1 MTTKKK
7 KKGRLPV
14 PSAAV
19 EVPGFDPLRV
29 SELIEACRANV
40 ASLAELAEVTSRALR
55 ECYEYEDDEPHL
67 WQCCDLVRQV
77 LAQAQTA
84 LGPLGVIS
92 HETAPITRAAEVANG
107 CEEQQQRLRPAVHVI
122 RAAIYILRGIESNH
136 DDQVLP
142 ALRDLETGIA
152 SVVDGLER
160 AIQHCSN
167 NARTDA

>member
-7 KKGRLPV
+7 KKGRLAV
-14 PSAAV
+14 PSAAA
-19 EVPGFDPLRV
+19 EVPGFDPLMV

-40 ASLAELAEVTSRALR
+40 ASLTELAEVTSRALH

-84 LGPLGVIS
+84 LVPLGVIS

-107 CEEQQQRLRPAVHVI
+107 CEEQQQRLRPAVQVI
-122 RAAIYILRGIESNH
+122 RAAIYILRGLESNH
-136 DDQVLP
+136 DDQVHP
-142 ALRDLETGIA
+142 ALRDLESGIA

-160 AIQHCSN
+160 VIQHCSN
-167 NARTDA
+167 TARTDA

>member
-1 MTTKKK
+1 M
-7 KKGRLPV
+7 
-14 PSAAV
+14 
-19 EVPGFDPLRV
+19 V

-40 ASLAELAEVTSRALR
+40 ASLTELAEVTSRALH

-67 WQCCDLVRQV
+67 WRCCDLVRQV

-84 LGPLGVIS
+84 LGPLSVIS
-92 HETAPITRAAEVANG
+92 HETAPLARAAEVANG
-107 CEEQQQRLRPAVHVI
+107 CEEKQQRLRPAVHVI

-136 DDQVLP
+136 DDQILP

-160 AIQHCSN
+160 VIQHCSN
-167 NARTDA
+167 TARTDP